1 MKLKWFLSSSIL
13 LALMVASCSN
23 SNNDEAVDNSD
34 SIPTTF
40 TSLATNTFWKYDV
53 SSTYNG
59 NVNASKDSLHVGT
72 DVIMNSLTYKKMLA
86 DGIDPVGTAS
96 GFYSSMLNNNG
107 LRIDGSKLRISGTVN
122 LPTLVSDPIT
132 LNLNDFII
140 FKENATSG
148 TQLSSMSGSFTQ
160 TVQTYPLTFDYTF
173 KSVADGSLSS
183 YISNGHTYSDVKKT
197 KLILNLTVT
206 YPTTL
211 GGIPTTLTVLPA
223 QDVIVSTQYYAKNI
237 GVIYNKTDIQYS
249 MNPAIVSVLNI
260 PSTIPTSGALN
271 QEEFLANYHLN

>member
-1 MKLKWFLSSSIL
+1 MKLKSFLPSIIL
-13 LALMVASCSN
+13 TLILVSCSN
-23 SNNDEAVDNSD
+23 NNDDTTTDNSD
-34 SIPTTF
+34 NIPTTF

-59 NVNASKDSLHVGT
+59 NVNLTKDSLHVGT

-107 LRIDGSKLRISGTVN
+107 LRVDGSRLRLSGTVN

-140 FKENATSG
+140 FKENAASG
-148 TQLSSMSGSFTQ
+148 TELSSMSGSFTQ
-160 TVQTYPLTFDYTF
+160 TVQSYPLNFDYTF
-173 KSVADGSLSS
+173 KSVADGSLST
-183 YISNGHTYSDVKKT
+183 YTSNGHTYSDVKKT

-211 GGIPTTLTVLPA
+211 GGIPTTLTVLPS
-223 QDVIVSTQYYAKNI
+223 QNVIVSTQYYAKNI

-249 MNPAIVSVLNI
+249 MNTAVVSALNI
-260 PSTIPTSGALN
+260 PSTIPTSGTLN
-271 QEEFLANYHLN
+271 QEEFLSNYHLN